1 MPKGSCL
8 KNAKTSDLMM
18 NGKHNLIL
26 IGVVD
31 RELCDQRHVA
41 IGEKEPC
48 LDAGDVRVVMR
59 SAREIKSFRREFER
73 C

>member
-1 MPKGSCL
+1 
-8 KNAKTSDLMM
+8 M

-31 RELCDQRHVA
+31 RELGDQRHIA